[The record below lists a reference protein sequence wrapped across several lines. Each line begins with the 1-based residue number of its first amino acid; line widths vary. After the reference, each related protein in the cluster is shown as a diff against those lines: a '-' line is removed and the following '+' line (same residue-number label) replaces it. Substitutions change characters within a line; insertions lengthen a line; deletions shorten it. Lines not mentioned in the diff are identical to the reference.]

1 MDMSGMEWLV
11 IITCALV
18 GYGLV
23 SWLSTRQARHEES
36 VRHEAE
42 GESGSRSSRQ
52 EEDDSRKQQANRN
65 PGQESWFQV
74 LGVAPSAS
82 WEQIRSEYRKRIQQ
96 YHPDRLEGMAAEL
109 RQLAV
114 ERCQRLNAAYEEAK
128 RLKATSP

>member
-1 MDMSGMEWLV
+1 MSGVEWLV

-23 SWLSTRQARHEES
+23 SWLSNRQARHEES
-36 VRHEAE
+36 MRHTAD
-42 GESGSRSSRQ
+42 GQAGSQSSRQ
-52 EEDDSRKQQANRN
+52 EEADSRKQQANSH

-74 LGVAPSAS
+74 LGVSPSAS
-82 WEQIRSEYRKRIQQ
+82 WEQIRSEYRKKIQQ